1 MRHYGAVLKQK
12 NIPAQE
18 CLRVFLEHLAGE
30 RRLSPK
36 TVEAYQRDIGDF
48 LRFLSHHLDAR
59 LTLKTLGVLKV
70 TDFRAYLAFRRR
82 GKSESGQS
90 LSAASINR
98 HLSALRTFFRYLERR
113 WDVKNDGLAL
123 IKGPRSKRPIPKAL
137 SVEGAEIVTSDTGL
151 SSREAWVD
159 ARNIAVL
166 TLLYGAGLRISEAL
180 SITKDQTPLQ
190 QALSLEGKG
199 GKVRRVPI
207 LPVVSQRVERYL
219 SLCPFV
225 LDADAPIFRGARGGV
240 LHARIIRSEMQML
253 RSAFGL
259 PETATPHALRHSFA
273 THLLAEGGDLRT
285 IQQLLGHVSLSTTQR
300 YTDVDAQALMKVH
313 KAAHP
318 RA

>member
-1 MRHYGAVLKQK
+1 MFKPK
-12 NIPAQE
+12 NISGHE
-18 CLRVFLEHLAGE
+18 SLEIFLNHLSGE

-36 TVEAYQRDIGDF
+36 TVEAYRRDIGDF
-48 LRFLSHHLDAR
+48 LAFLAGHLGEG
-59 LTLKTLGVLKV
+59 LNLKLLGAVKV
-70 TDFRAYLAFRRR
+70 TDFRAYLAYRRR
-82 GKSESGQS
+82 GGAHGDNV

-98 HLSALRTFFRYLERR
+98 HLSALRTYFRYIERR

-151 SSREAWVD
+151 MQRAAWIE

-166 TLLYGAGLRISEAL
+166 TLLYGAGLRISESL
-180 SITKDQTPLQ
+180 SITKGQTPLGP
-190 QALSLEGKG
+190 ALSLKGKG

-207 LPVVSQRVERYL
+207 LPIVSERVERYL
-219 SLCPFV
+219 SLCPFSV
-225 LDADAPIFRGARGGV
+225 SADEPIFRGARGGV
-240 LHARIIRSEMQML
+240 LHGRIIRAEMQML

-285 IQQLLGHVSLSTTQR
+285 IQQLLGHASLSTTQR
-300 YTDVDAQALMKVH
+300 YTEVDAQALMKVH